1 MGTNGRFEPDASIDL
16 HGRRPD
22 AALELL
28 RREIDSG
35 RYRGRSLAVIH
46 GQGRGILRDQVREY
60 ARSSPLVLRYWP
72 GEDYFL
78 PGGGGVTVF
87 FM

>member
-1 MGTNGRFEPDASIDL
+1 MGMSGRFEPDASIDL

-22 AALELL
+22 AAMELL

-35 RYRGRSLAVIH
+35 RYRGKSLAVVH
-46 GQGRGILRDQVREY
+46 GQGRGVLREQVRAF
-60 ARSSPLVLRYWP
+60 ARMSPLVKSCWP

-78 PGGGGVTVF
+78 PGGGGVTVLF
-87 FM
+87 L